1 MREPAFWWRSG
12 TGALL
17 APLGAIYG
25 AVAGLRMRS
34 RGRQAG
40 VPVICV
46 GNLTVGGAGK
56 TPAALAVAQLLHA
69 AHERPFFLSRGY
81 GGRLAGPV
89 RVNPALHRA
98 ADVGDEP
105 MLLARLA
112 PTIVARD
119 RVAGAALARFAGAS
133 VIVMDDGLQNPSLA
147 KDLPLALV
155 DGRRGIGNGRVIP
168 AGPLRAPL
176 KSQLDRVQALVVVGA
191 PEGAG
196 SLLDRAKRR
205 GMTVFHGRLEPD
217 RAVADA
223 IGRRK
228 VLAFAGIADPAKFFA
243 TVLAAGIDIA
253 DRAAFADHHRY
264 SAAEALDLITRAKAN
279 NLMLVTTEKDL
290 VRLTGAP
297 QLEELAAHASALPV
311 RLVIE
316 EKDQFRDLVL
326 GVLAS
331 RSIKPAAGPRQ

>member
-34 RGRQAG
+34 RGQQAG

-147 KDLPLALV
+147 KDLPLVLV

-176 KSQLDRVQALVVVGA
+176 KRQLDRVRALVVVGV
-191 PEGAG
+191 PEGAA
-196 SLLDRAKRR
+196 SLLDLAERR
-205 GMTVFHGRLEPD
+205 GMTVFHGRLEPH
-217 RAVADA
+217 RAVVDA

-243 TVLAAGIDIA
+243 TLLAAGVDIA

-264 SAAEALDLITRAKAN
+264 SAAEALDLIARAKAN

-290 VRLTGAP
+290 VRLTGTP

-326 GVLAS
+326 NVLAS
-331 RSIKPAAGPRQ
+331 RSIRPASGPRQ

>member
-1 MREPAFWWRSG
+1 
-12 TGALL
+12 
-17 APLGAIYG
+17 
-25 AVAGLRMRS
+25 
-34 RGRQAG
+34 
-40 VPVICV
+40 
-46 GNLTVGGAGK
+46 
-56 TPAALAVAQLLHA
+56 
-69 AHERPFFLSRGY
+69 
-81 GGRLAGPV
+81 V

-119 RVAGAALARFAGAS
+119 RVAGAALARFADAS

-147 KDLPLALV
+147 KDLPLVLV

-176 KSQLDRVQALVVVGA
+176 KRQLDRVRALVVVGV
-191 PEGAG
+191 PEGAA
-196 SLLDRAKRR
+196 SLLDLAERR
-205 GMTVFHGRLEPD
+205 GMTVFHGRLEPH
-217 RAVADA
+217 RAVVDA

-243 TVLAAGIDIA
+243 TLLAAGVDIA

-264 SAAEALDLITRAKAN
+264 SAAEALDLIARAKAN

-290 VRLTGAP
+290 VRLTGTP

-326 GVLAS
+326 NVLAS
-331 RSIKPAAGPRQ
+331 RSIRPASGPRQ